1 MRDGKRRLEGVNMP
15 RIDENLARIQQQI
28 AEAARKA
35 GRNPEDVKLL
45 AVSKTFPAA
54 DILEAF
60 QAGQFRF
67 GENRVQELASKVP
80 ALPDTLEWHL
90 IGHLQSNKAAKA
102 AEFASW
108 IHSVDSAQLAS
119 KIGTAAKNLSRT
131 VNVLLEVN
139 ISGEESKFGLHAFD
153 DVKQVAEAVLTE
165 SSLRLRGLM
174 TMAEFNAEESRIR
187 ATFAGLRAMRDR
199 LETELR
205 VPLPEL
211 SMGMSSD
218 FEAAIA
224 EGATLVRIGTAIF
237 GGRS

>member
-1 MRDGKRRLEGVNMP
+1 MP
-15 RIDENLARIQQQI
+15 RIDENLALIQQQI

>member
-1 MRDGKRRLEGVNMP
+1 MA
-15 RIDENLARIQQQI
+15 RIDEHLARIHEQI
-28 AEAARKA
+28 ADAARKA

-80 ALPDTLEWHL
+80 VLPGEIEWHL

-102 AEFASW
+102 VESATW
-108 IHSVDSAQLAS
+108 IHSVDSVHLAS
-119 KIGTAAKNLSRT
+119 KIGAAAKNLSKT

-139 ISGEESKFGLHAFD
+139 ISGEESKFGLHSHD
-153 DVKQVAEAVLTE
+153 DVKQVAEAVLSE

-174 TMAEFNAEESRIR
+174 TMAEPDVAESRIR
-187 ATFAGLRAMRDR
+187 STFAGLRTLKER
-199 LETELR
+199 LEEELR

>member
-1 MRDGKRRLEGVNMP
+1 MP

-35 GRNPEDVKLL
+35 GRNPQDVKLL

-60 QAGQFRF
+60 QAGQLRF

-102 AEFASW
+102 AESASW
-108 IHSVDSAQLAS
+108 IHSVDSTQLAS
-119 KIGTAAKNLSRT
+119 KIGTAAKNLSKT

-139 ISGEESKFGLHAFD
+139 ISGEESKFGLHTFD
-153 DVKQVAEAVLTE
+153 DVKQVAEAVLAE

-174 TMAEFNAEESRIR
+174 TMAEFNAGESRIR

-224 EGATLVRIGTAIF
+224 EGSTLVRIGTAIF